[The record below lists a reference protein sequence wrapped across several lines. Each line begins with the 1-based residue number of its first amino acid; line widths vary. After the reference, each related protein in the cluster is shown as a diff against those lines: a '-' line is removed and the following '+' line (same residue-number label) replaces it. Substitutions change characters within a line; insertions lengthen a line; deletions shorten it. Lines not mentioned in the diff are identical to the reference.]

1 MILNM
6 KCREGMS
13 FVDSGQV
20 GPRLVAVACRGR
32 GVRETGEPMRWDE
45 LFADMEAQL
54 AAERFRD
61 VEREAAE
68 LTRAETAEALLQDR
82 FLGCEGAAVHVGL
95 RGGSSVR
102 GEAAGAGMG
111 WVMLDGSAVQLLI
124 PLESVLWVEGLDRR
138 RGDPQRRSRLGLGQ
152 AVRALA
158 QARAGVRV
166 ILVDGV
172 PGAALEGT
180 IDRAGRDHLDL
191 AMHPDDEFRR
201 RRAVRATR
209 TVPFSAIACVVS
221 DAAAAG
227 RA

>member
-6 KCREGMS
+6 KRREGMS

-68 LTRAETAEALLQDR
+68 LTRAEIAEALLQDR
-82 FLGCEGAAVHVGL
+82 FLGCEG
-95 RGGSSVR
+95 
-102 GEAAGAGMG
+102 G
-111 WVMLDGSAVQLLI
+111 WVMLDGSAAQLLI

-201 RRAVRATR
+201 RRAVRAMR

-221 DAAAAG
+221 NAAAAG

>member
-1 MILNM
+1 
-6 KCREGMS
+6 
-13 FVDSGQV
+13 
-20 GPRLVAVACRGR
+20 
-32 GVRETGEPMRWDE
+32 MRWDE

-82 FLGCEGAAVHVGL
+82 FLGCEGAAVKAGL
-95 RGGSSVR
+95 RGGSSAR
-102 GEAAGAGMG
+102 GEVTGAGMG
-111 WVMLDGSAVQLLI
+111 WVMLQDSAVELLV

-138 RGDPQRRSRLGLGQ
+138 RSDPQRRSRLGLGQ

-158 QARAGVRV
+158 QARAAVRV
-166 ILVDGV
+166 LLVDGV
-172 PGAALEGT
+172 PGGSLEGT

-201 RRAVRATR
+201 RRAVRAMR

-221 DAAAAG
+221 ESVAAG

>member
-1 MILNM
+1 M
-6 KCREGMS
+6 
-13 FVDSGQV
+13 
-20 GPRLVAVACRGR
+20 
-32 GVRETGEPMRWDE
+32 
-45 LFADMEAQL
+45 
-54 AAERFRD
+54 
-61 VEREAAE
+61 
-68 LTRAETAEALLQDR
+68 
-82 FLGCEGAAVHVGL
+82 
-95 RGGSSVR
+95 
-102 GEAAGAGMG
+102 
-111 WVMLDGSAVQLLI
+111 
-124 PLESVLWVEGLDRR
+124 
-138 RGDPQRRSRLGLGQ
+138 
-152 AVRALA
+152 RALA